1 MMPDEITAT
10 AKGAQKI
17 NWTDL
22 FFATGPRRNP
32 DGIIGRLIPP
42 YAFAIACWVLYATVI
57 AYVDLLFLTIT
68 FLAMILVLIFLT
80 IGAHGKADPTR
91 IPWFDVIAAAVS
103 VGVGLHF
110 AFNSETIMTRIV
122 GFSELT
128 TWNLVFGSALFVL
141 TLEATRRTVGFG
153 ITAIVLIFV
162 AYNLLGHLIPGAL
175 GHGYIDYPYFLD
187 TMAFATDG
195 IFGVPVRVTATYA
208 FLFVMFGTFLQRAGG
223 GDFFFNVAAAFS
235 GRSPGGPAKIAV
247 VSSGLYGTISG
258 SPTSD
263 VVTTGSVTIPMM
275 KRLGYSGSLAGAV
288 EVAASTGGSILPP
301 VMGSAAFIMAEFTG
315 IEYRDIAIAA
325 IIPALLYYFC
335 VYTQIHLRSVNLGLL
350 GIDKSQIPK
359 LSATMRQGGIFIVPL
374 AALTGA
380 LILGYSPNYVAVYGA
395 IAVLAVAVLKKET
408 RIGLKGIYEA
418 MGETTMRIVPV
429 AGACAA
435 AGLVI
440 GGITMTGLAQKF
452 SALIFLVTN
461 QDLFL
466 SLLVAAALTILLG
479 MGMPTP
485 SAYILAAVLV
495 GPMLQELG
503 VDKLAG
509 HLFLLYFAVLSAMTP
524 PIAVA
529 AYAAA
534 ALADAN
540 PLSIAAQ
547 AVRLSL
553 SAFLVPFAFVYGQEL
568 LLVGD
573 LPNIVLAVTTAII
586 GVWLVSLATEGYKK
600 LLNRPARLLL
610 AAAGCCFIV
619 PSVEAVFLGLALAAG
634 GGALGYVAMKR
645 AKA

>member
-1 MMPDEITAT
+1 M
-10 AKGAQKI
+10 
-17 NWTDL
+17 
-22 FFATGPRRNP
+22 
-32 DGIIGRLIPP
+32 
-42 YAFAIACWVLYATVI
+42 
-57 AYVDLLFLTIT
+57 
-68 FLAMILVLIFLT
+68 
-80 IGAHGKADPTR
+80 
-91 IPWFDVIAAAVS
+91 
-103 VGVGLHF
+103 
-110 AFNSETIMTRIV
+110 
-122 GFSELT
+122 
-128 TWNLVFGSALFVL
+128 
-141 TLEATRRTVGFG
+141 GFG
-153 ITAIVLIFV
+153 ITAIVLTFV
-162 AYNLLGHLIPGAL
+162 LYNLFGHHLGGAI

-187 TMAFATDG
+187 TMAFSTDG
-195 IFGVPVRVTATYA
+195 IFGVPVRVAATYA

-223 GDFFFNVAAAFS
+223 GEFFFNLAAVVS

-263 VVTTGSVTIPMM
+263 VVTTGAVTIPMM
-275 KRLGYSGSLAGAV
+275 KRLGYSGALAGAV

-315 IEYRDIAIAA
+315 IDYRDIAIAA

-335 VYTQIHLRSVNLGLL
+335 VYTQVHLRSVNLGLTS
-350 GIDKSQIPK
+350 IEESKIPK
-359 LSATMRQGGIFIVPL
+359 LGATLRQGGVFVVPL
-374 AALTGA
+374 AVLVGA
-380 LILGYSPNYVAVYGA
+380 LMMGYSPNFVAVFGA
-395 IAVLAVAVLKKET
+395 IAVIVVAMLKKET

-418 MGETTMRIVPV
+418 MGETTLRIVPV

-452 SALIFLVTN
+452 SALIFLLTS

-495 GPMLQELG
+495 GPTLQQLG

-509 HLFLLYFAVLSAMTP
+509 NLFLLYFAVLSALTP

-540 PLSIAAQ
+540 PLTISVQ

-553 SAFLVPFAFVYGQEL
+553 SAFVVPFAFVYGQEL
-568 LLVGD
+568 LLVGNVW
-573 LPNIVLAVTTAII
+573 NIALAVATAML
-586 GVWLVSLATEGYKK
+586 GVWLVALATEGYKQV
-600 LLNRPARLLL
+600 LNFAARLLL
-610 AAAGCCFIV
+610 AASGLCFIV
-619 PSVEAVFLGLALAAG
+619 PSVTAVFFGAALGAAG
-634 GGALGYVAMKR
+634 AALGYAKFRR
-645 AKA
+645 ARVN

>member
-1 MMPDEITAT
+1 MMPDEITA
-10 AKGAQKI
+10 ASRGAQKI
-17 NWTDL
+17 RWVDV
-22 FFATGPRRNP
+22 FFATGPRREP
-32 DGIIGRLIPP
+32 KGVIGRLIPP
-42 YAFAIACWVLYATVI
+42 YAFAIACWVLYSTVI

-80 IGAHGKADPTR
+80 IGAHGRADPTR
-91 IPWFDVIAAAVS
+91 IPWFDYIAAAVA

-110 AFNSETIMTRIV
+110 AINSATIMTRIV

-128 TWNLVFGSALFVL
+128 TWNLVFGSALFLL

-162 AYNLLGHLIPGAL
+162 AYNLLGHLIPGTL

-263 VVTTGSVTIPMM
+263 VVTTGAVTIPMM

-315 IEYRDIAIAA
+315 IEYREIAIAA

-335 VYTQIHLRSVNLGLL
+335 VYTQIHLRSVNLGLI

-380 LILGYSPNYVAVYGA
+380 LILGYSPNFVAVYGA
-395 IAVLAVAVLKKET
+395 IAVLAVALLRKET

-452 SALIFLVTN
+452 SSLIFLVTN

-503 VDKLAG
+503 INQLAA

-540 PLSIAAQ
+540 PLTIAAQ

-568 LLVGD
+568 LLIGE
-573 LPNIVLAVTTAII
+573 LWQIALAVTTAVL
-586 GVWLVSLATEGYKK
+586 GVWLVSLATEGYKG

-610 AAAGCCFIV
+610 AAGGLCFIV
-619 PSVEAVFLGLALAAG
+619 PSVQAVFLGIAFAAI
-634 GGALGYVAMKR
+634 GGAWGYWTFRQAR
-645 AKA
+645 T

>member
-10 AKGAQKI
+10 SKGAQKI

-32 DGIIGRLIPP
+32 AGIIGRLIPP

-80 IGAHGKADPTR
+80 IGAHGKADPAS
-91 IPWFDVIAAAVS
+91 IPWFDMIAAAVS

-128 TWNLVFGSALFVL
+128 TWNLVFGSALFLL

-335 VYTQIHLRSVNLGLL
+335 IYTQVHLRSVNLGLL

-568 LLVGD
+568 LLVGEVWS
-573 LPNIVLAVTTAII
+573 IILAVTTAII

-600 LLNRPARLLL
+600 LLNRPARLLI

-619 PSVEAVFLGLALAAG
+619 PSVEAVFLGVALAAA